1 MTDSADQT
9 AKPQTLGG
17 VVVYLQVDGAAKAS
31 AFYQRAFAAAE
42 VAAVP
47 PDEQGRTMHIHL
59 HINGS
64 SVMLADPFPDHGH
77 PWVVPQGFTMTL
89 MVDDIDAWWQRAI
102 DAGAEGKMP
111 PQLMFWGDR
120 YAQLQDPFGVTW
132 AMNEPAKG

>member
-47 PDEQGRTMHIHL
+47 PDERSEERRG
-59 HINGS
+59 
-64 SVMLADPFPDHGH
+64 
-77 PWVVPQGFTMTL
+77 
-89 MVDDIDAWWQRAI
+89 
-102 DAGAEGKMP
+102 GK
-111 PQLMFWGDR
+111 
-120 YAQLQDPFGVTW
+120 
-132 AMNEPAKG
+132 EC